1 MNKHLAV
8 AASAAT
14 ILLFLGAGCSELPP
28 TPNTDE
34 QKPPQNTEEVSETE
48 QKVEPAPVPVVQQAA
63 PTPAPKETTRVQQR
77 EREDNENENEDEDEN
92 EGRGTAPVAPAPVQP
107 QVKPASPTPTPAPAP
122 TVKTYTMAE
131 VQKANNGN
139 NCWSVVSGKVY
150 NLTPFTPGHP
160 GGEPAI
166 LSMCGKDGTAGFKA
180 QHGGEA
186 KPETVL
192 AKYYLGVLK

>member
-1 MNKHLAV
+1 MNKHLGL

-14 ILLFLGAGCSELPP
+14 MLLFLGAGCSELPP
-28 TPNTDE
+28 NPEVEEPKNIETSEVAPE
-34 QKPPQNTEEVSETE
+34 QNLKEAVQAPVAAQSA
-48 QKVEPAPVPVVQQAA
+48 PAPVQ
-63 PTPAPKETTRVQQR
+63 KESPQIGQR
-77 EREDNENENEDEDEN
+77 EREDDENENEDEN
-92 EGRGTAPVAPAPVQP
+92 EREERGTPPAQP
-107 QVKPASPTPTPAPAP
+107 QVKPVAPAQAPTPTPAP

-131 VQKANNGN
+131 VQKANNAS

-166 LSMCGKDGTAGFKA
+166 LSMCGKDGTAGFMA
-180 QHGGEA
+180 QHGGQA